1 MLGVVTKENYFWCM
15 NRFKLVSQNGA
26 KPGRPWDV
34 SIFVNFQRICDSMEV
49 KADSELHTLAK
60 VQTLHSSDLSPGY
73 IVKCLKWKLLD

>member
-1 MLGVVTKENYFWCM
+1 M
-15 NRFKLVSQNGA
+15 
-26 KPGRPWDV
+26 
-34 SIFVNFQRICDSMEV
+34 FVNFQRICDSMEV